1 MVPGVAP
8 GQNNGLEKSTP
19 MPENRMSSRT
29 LLVEPTAPMHEPAT
43 GASARFPSLQGKV
56 VGFIDNAK
64 PNFDHLAA
72 ELGTLL
78 TQQHGVA
85 RVLTHRKR
93 TASLPVADDAL
104 EQLVAECDLVV
115 AGSGD

>member
-1 MVPGVAP
+1 MTF
-8 GQNNGLEKSTP
+8 KT
-19 MPENRMSSRT
+19 T
-29 LLVEPTAPMHEPAT
+29 LVEPTAPVRQEAAQ
-43 GASARFPSLQGKV
+43 ASGRFQSLQGKV

-78 TQQHGVA
+78 TQQHGVT

-104 EQLVAECDLVV
+104 EDLVAECDLVIT
-115 AGSGD
+115 GSGD